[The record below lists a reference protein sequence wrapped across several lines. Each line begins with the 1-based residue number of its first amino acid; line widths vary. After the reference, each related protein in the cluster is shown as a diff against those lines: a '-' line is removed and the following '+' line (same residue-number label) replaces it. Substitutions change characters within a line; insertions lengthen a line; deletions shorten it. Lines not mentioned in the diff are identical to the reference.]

1 MARGRSTNS
10 VRLKVVV
17 VGEPGAGKTT
27 LVARFASTKFTAMR
41 YRASDA
47 EITTQRETVRGE
59 LARLTMWD
67 VDPAATELEPIFRDA
82 HAALLVYDVTD
93 QLSLRALPKWIEALR
108 AHASARVPLI
118 VAGAKADLPAAM
130 PAIWGPY
137 LAGRVGAKEHFLVSA
152 CTNLNV
158 IRLYAHLVDLAYA
171 AVSQSLAEAAPSEP
185 LDDHG
190 EDQAAAGE

>member
-1 MARGRSTNS
+1 M
-10 VRLKVVV
+10 RLKIVV

-47 EITTQRETVRGE
+47 EITTQRVTVRGE

-67 VDPAATELEPIFRDA
+67 IDPGAAALEPIFRDA

-93 QLSLRALPKWIEALR
+93 QLSLRALPKWIESLR
-108 AHASARVPLI
+108 THAAPRVPLI

-130 PAIWGPY
+130 PATWGPY
-137 LAGRVGAKEHFLVSA
+137 LAERVGAKEHFTVSA
-152 CTNLNV
+152 RTNLNI
-158 IRLYAHLVDLAYA
+158 IRLHAHLVDLAYA
-171 AVSQSLAEAAPSEP
+171 TVAASPVATSDETLDDRHDDLEAAC
-185 LDDHG
+185 D
-190 EDQAAAGE
+190 